1 MGTSQVDVQVDSLP
15 QMAKG
20 WDEQAADMT
29 KIVSEI
35 GKNQLSDATSIVTG
49 YGGQNFSGVGISQD
63 YPLFTN
69 ALNAYGQVATEYA
82 GLCQQGA
89 QMMEQIGEALMTSYH
104 NYQSTESANVKTV
117 NNVG

>member
-1 MGTSQVDVQVDSLP
+1 MGASQVDVQVDSLP

-20 WDEQAADMT
+20 WDQQSADM
-29 KIVSEI
+29 KNIVKTI
-35 GKNQLSDATSIVTG
+35 NQNQLSDATSIVKG
-49 YGGQNFSGVGISQD
+49 YGGQVFSGVGISQD

-89 QMMEQIGEALMTSYH
+89 QMMEEIGEALTTSYH
-104 NYQSTESANVKTV
+104 NYQSTESANVSTV